1 MMRPVL
7 FRAAAVA
14 ALAATLLA
22 KPAAAQDKTPGPKLL
37 PRTVYLYVSAP
48 DVETLKER
56 VKGSAFGALL
66 NDPKLQPTYDQIKEK
81 AAEAGGKVEQEL
93 GVSIADLL
101 KVPAG
106 ELSVGVFDV
115 PGATDGGVGIVLI
128 LDYGDNESTVKTLL
142 EKAEA
147 ALEKNGSKRTTEE
160 FEGTE
165 IVVYTK
171 EGGESD
177 SQTEDDDLDIEGEDD
192 ATPGAGAPNT
202 VAWFHKD
209 GRYVWGNG
217 APALEAVLARWDG
230 GHDDTLASNEIYAY
244 ASEKTRSDDRDPI
257 FTWYVDPVGAFQ
269 AFATRAQGGPQPLQM
284 ATAFLPMLGVTKVK
298 AFAGSVDASTAEFD
312 TISKAFL
319 YVEQPAT
326 GVLGIFQFPPAE
338 LAPPEW
344 VPESAAM
351 YLGANWDVPAA
362 VQSVKTLVDT
372 FQGPG
377 AFDQIM
383 NRAAS
388 SPNAKVHPQKD
399 LLDQLTGRLDL
410 VNFPAVVPRN
420 APQGGPPVAQQ
431 PAVIAV
437 GVKDEAKMKDLLNR
451 LSQTQGFPG
460 KKRDFQGTTIYE
472 LPVPN
477 PAGTS
482 SNMAFAAAKGSL
494 IFATDPARMEE
505 ILRSGG
511 GTAPLAQSDAYK
523 AIAEHMPDQVSMISY
538 SDQRD
543 QFKTVYEAFRSG
555 QFGQQIEGFDFSV
568 LPPFEDIAKY
578 FRSSGSYAVPDENGA
593 LFVSFSLKLDE

>member
-7 FRAAAVA
+7 FRAAALV
-14 ALAATLLA
+14 ALAAALLA
-22 KPAAAQDKTPGPKLL
+22 RPAAAQDKTPGPKLL

-48 DVETLKER
+48 NVDTLKER
-56 VKGSAFGALL
+56 VKGSAFGAMLK
-66 NDPKLQPTYDQIKEK
+66 DPKLQPTYDQIKEK

-93 GVSIADLL
+93 GVSIGDLL
-101 KVPAG
+101 KIPAG

-115 PGATDGGVGIVLI
+115 PGAADGGIGIVLI
-128 LDYGDNESTVKTLL
+128 LDYGKNESTVKTLL
-142 EKAEA
+142 EKAEG
-147 ALEKNGSKRTTEE
+147 ALEKNGAKRTTQE

-171 EGGESD
+171 EGGSNAA
-177 SQTEDDDLDIEGEDD
+177 TDDDLDIEGDD
-192 ATPGAGAPNT
+192 NAGAAAGAANT
-202 VAWFHKD
+202 VAWFQKD

-217 APALEAVLARWDG
+217 TAALEAVLARWDG
-230 GHDDTLASNEIYAY
+230 KHDDTLASNEVYGYVA
-244 ASEKTRSDDRDPI
+244 EKTRSDDRDPI
-257 FTWYVDPVGAFQ
+257 FTWYADPVGAFQ

-298 AFAGSVDASTAEFD
+298 AFGGSVDASTKEFD

-326 GVLGIFQFPPAE
+326 GVLGVFQFPPAE
-338 LAPPEW
+338 LTPPEW

-362 VQSVKTLVDT
+362 VQAVKTLVDT

-383 NRAAS
+383 NRAAN

-399 LLDQLTGRLDL
+399 LLDQLTGRLDM

-420 APQGGPPVAQQ
+420 APAGGPPIAQQ
-431 PAVIAV
+431 PAVLAV

-472 LPVPN
+472 LPMPN
-477 PAGTS
+477 PAGGQAT
-482 SNMAFAAAKGSL
+482 MAFAAAKGSL
-494 IFATDPARMEE
+494 IFATDPARMEDV
-505 ILRSGG
+505 LRSGNA
-511 GTAPLAQSDAYK
+511 APLAQSDAYK
-523 AIAEHMPDQVSMISY
+523 AIAEHMPDKVSMVSY

-543 QFKTVYEAFRSG
+543 QLKSIYEALRSG
-555 QFGQQIEGFDFSV
+555 QFAQQLEGFDFSV
-568 LPPFEDIAKY
+568 LPAFEDIAKY
-578 FRSSGSYAVPDENGA
+578 FRSSGSYALPDENGA
-593 LFVSFSLKLDE
+593 MFVSFSLKLDE